1 VLIFLKSHR
10 IHSPKGQMA
19 FAERSVMTLAIQNL
33 ITNRCGELR
42 LGRAEL
48 VRRCGYKNISKGIR
62 RLEQVY
68 AGELQKG
75 ISLLRGL
82 PSALELTPEVVRQA
96 VDETLGEL
104 NDRALRS
111 AAEADAAWRAAFKPH
126 AYLLGTRTRPSQ
138 LLFFAIT
145 GGAERWLKIPLDLSQ
160 PPLSYATQALAVVRR
175 TPFVQYFGATTG
187 FIVNYT
193 PDHAVRFD
201 LESNPVETFT
211 RAYRPMEV
219 TVSLGRREVSAE
231 SFGRVLGT
239 IPRDEN

>member
-1 VLIFLKSHR
+1 
-10 IHSPKGQMA
+10 M
-19 FAERSVMTLAIQNL
+19 SVMTLAIQLL
-33 ITNRCGELR
+33 ITSRCRELR

-48 VRRCGYKNISKGIR
+48 VRRCGYKNVSKGLR

-68 AGELQKG
+68 AGNLEKAQ
-75 ISLLRGL
+75 SLVCAL
-82 PSALELTPEVVRQA
+82 PGALELPPDVVR
-96 VDETLGEL
+96 G
-104 NDRALRS
+104 ALDKSARQLAEAAAGA
-111 AAEADAAWRAAFKPH
+111 AAEAEAAWRVAFKPH
-126 AYLLGTRTRPSQ
+126 AYLLGTHTRPSQ

-160 PPLSYATQALAVVRR
+160 PPLSYAALALAVVRR
-175 TPFVQYFGATTG
+175 TPVVRYFGATTG

-201 LESNPVETFT
+201 LEGKPVETLT
-211 RAYRPMEV
+211 HAYRPVEV

-239 IPRDEN
+239 IAKG